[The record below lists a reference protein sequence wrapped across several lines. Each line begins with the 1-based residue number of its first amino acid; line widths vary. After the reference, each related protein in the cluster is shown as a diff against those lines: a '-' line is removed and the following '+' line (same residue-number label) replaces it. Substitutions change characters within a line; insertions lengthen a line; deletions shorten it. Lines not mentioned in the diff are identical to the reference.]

1 MPLKLMYTTNDPTTA
16 LAAERAGVDWIFVDL
31 ETLGK
36 EERQKG
42 MDTKKSFHTVEDAAL
57 MRRILT
63 RAELLVRVDPIHS
76 GSREQ
81 IERTLAAG
89 ADIIMLP
96 MWKSVEDVAHF
107 LELVGGRCRTILL
120 LETKEAVGCLDA
132 VLALPGIDMVH
143 IGLNDLH
150 LSYGMDFM
158 FEPLAD
164 GTVERICARLKKAGV
179 PYGFGGV
186 GRPGSGTLPA
196 EHILGE
202 HVRLGSSM
210 AILSRGFCDLRKARN
225 RAEVERLFQDS
236 VRDIH
241 DCEAGWETAGAA
253 ALEENRKTVIRETAE
268 IATRMKE
275 ERNALP

>member
-16 LAAERAGVDWIFVDL
+16 LAAESAGVDRIFVDM

-42 MDTKKSFHTVEDAAL
+42 MDTKKSFHTIGDVAL

-63 RAELLVRVDPIHS
+63 EAELLVRVDPIHP
-76 GSREQ
+76 GSKEQ
-81 IERTLAAG
+81 IERTLEAG

-96 MWKSVEDVAHF
+96 MWKSVEDVTRF

-150 LSYGMDFM
+150 LSYGMNFM

-186 GRPGSGTLPA
+186 SRPNSGMLPA

-202 HVRLGSSM
+202 HVRLGSQM
-210 AILSRGFCDLRKARN
+210 AILSRSFCDVGNGTSPEEIRTTFREGLREL
-225 RAEVERLFQDS
+225 RA
-236 VRDIH
+236 
-241 DCEAGWETAGAA
+241 CESSWEAAGAA
-253 ALEENRKTVIRETAE
+253 ALEENRKTVRREIAE
-268 IATRMKE
+268 IAARMR
-275 ERNALP
+275 ERNART